1 MATLTTPGPA
11 VTAGPGPAPT
21 PMTRRRPRDARK
33 RLEIAIFVGPALI
46 LFLGFV
52 ILPVILAAVYSFY
65 NLPPAF
71 QWTHLGDGDRFVG
84 FDNYIRAL
92 TTPEF
97 QRAIG
102 NTFFILAMSLLV
114 QGPLAIGVAL
124 LLNRRM
130 RGRAAFRLLIFV
142 PYVLAEVIAGLSW
155 RLILQPN
162 GAVNATL
169 EAIGLGDLARNW
181 LADPNLAL
189 WTIFFILTWKYL
201 GFAILLMLAGLQGV
215 PDELAEAAS
224 IDGASWWQVQR
235 YITIPLL
242 GPTIRIWAFLSIIG
256 SLQVFDMIWVTVAP
270 AVRRIATESMATY
283 MVQQGQFAG
292 QPGYGSAIA
301 VILFVISLTI
311 ALIYQRFALRRDLA
325 GAITTRADRR
335 VKKDAAARGAA
346 EEAR

>member
-1 MATLTTPGPA
+1 MATLTTPGSA
-11 VTAGPGPAPT
+11 VSAGPGPTPT
-21 PMTRRRPRDARK
+21 RRPRRDSGRK
-33 RLEIAIFVGPALI
+33 RFEIILFVTPALV
-46 LFLGFV
+46 LFIGFV

-71 QWTHLGDGDRFVG
+71 QWSHLADPARFIG
-84 FDNYIRAL
+84 LDNYVRAL

-102 NTFFILAMSLLV
+102 NTFFILVMSLLI
-114 QGPLAIGVAL
+114 QGPIAIGVAL
-124 LLNRRM
+124 LLNRRL
-130 RGRAAFRLLIFV
+130 RGRSIFRLLIFV
-142 PYVLAEVIAGLSW
+142 PYVLAEVIAGLAW
-155 RLILQPN
+155 KLILQPN

-169 EAIGLGDLARNW
+169 ESLGLGDLARNW
-181 LADPNLAL
+181 LADPEIAL
-189 WTIFFILTWKYL
+189 WTIFFILTWKYI

-215 PDELAEAAS
+215 PEELGEAAQ
-224 IDGASWWQVQR
+224 IDGASWWQIQR
-235 YITIPLL
+235 HITIPLL

-256 SLQVFDMIWVTVAP
+256 SLQVFDMIWVTVTP

-301 VILFVISLTI
+301 VILFVISLVI

-325 GAITTRADRR
+325 GAITRPG
-335 VKKDAAARGAA
+335 ARSKRTGV
-346 EEAR
+346 R